1 MNVALKNF
9 NLLLSERE
17 ALDQILAITG
27 FKGPAEAG
35 WIAEQRE
42 RGLGEARGFN
52 PGVQVR
58 KKQALGSEPA
68 AAAERREVRAALWG
82 GPAEPGWGQGEVE
95 TDAGVP
101 KTRPGTGPQAPAQVE
116 KADGQAG
123 FCPLRRIGSC
133 HLPPSSVTCAEVE
146 LSEGSEV
153 GREEGP
159 EMFGGCAALSP
170 PSPLAVLSALV

>member
-1 MNVALKNF
+1 M
-9 NLLLSERE
+9 
-17 ALDQILAITG
+17 
-27 FKGPAEAG
+27 
-35 WIAEQRE
+35 IAEQRE

-58 KKQALGSEPA
+58 KNKHWDRNQQQRQSGGKSERHCGVA
-68 AAAERREVRAALWG
+68 W
-82 GPAEPGWGQGEVE
+82 QGEVE

-133 HLPPSSVTCAEVE
+133 HLLPSSVTCAEVE

-153 GREEGP
+153 GRE
-159 EMFGGCAALSP
+159 
-170 PSPLAVLSALV
+170 

>member
-1 MNVALKNF
+1 MNVTLKNF

-58 KKQALGSEPA
+58 KNKHWDRNQQQRQSGGKS
-68 AAAERREVRAALWG
+68 ERRCGVAR
-82 GPAEPGWGQGEVE
+82 QGEVE
-95 TDAGVP
+95 TDAGVL
-101 KTRPGTGPQAPAQVE
+101 KTRPGTRPQAPAQVE

-159 EMFGGCAALSP
+159 EMFGGCVALSP

>member
-1 MNVALKNF
+1 MNVSLKNF

-42 RGLGEARGFN
+42 WGLGEARGFN

-58 KKQALGSEPA
+58 KNKHWDRNQQQRQSRGKSERHCGVA
-68 AAAERREVRAALWG
+68 R
-82 GPAEPGWGQGEVE
+82 QGEVE

-101 KTRPGTGPQAPAQVE
+101 KTRPGTRPQAPAQVE